1 MKIMTKSVF
10 IQRLNQFLLV
20 VALTVFGI
28 SVNQCAKEKEIT
40 EAIIAKVGEYKIT
53 VNEFNLFYELDPNF
67 GIDSSG
73 LPALR
78 DELDKYINQILA
90 GSRAYDNL
98 LFEDP
103 VLSKALAWEKRMAML
118 RQLYREVVT
127 TKIIITED
135 EIEKEYKKANSTV
148 HLRHLF
154 TEDFETAHS
163 WYLQL
168 QTGSTFEQLAMDAF
182 NDSLLAK
189 NGGDL
194 GWLSLRDFDDDFA
207 HAAENLKKNEI
218 SRPIKTQWGY
228 HIIQLLDRRDQ
239 LLINPN
245 EYNRQKL
252 SLEKKIRQKKSK
264 KLAQEYISSYIGEMN
279 PQPNRQSFLILLNA
293 ILPPDE
299 QEKSEYSHKII
310 VTRSVIN
317 SLRTKLANYESNV
330 LIAYQGGSI
339 ILGQYLDALENI
351 PASNR
356 PAFKS
361 PGQLSNQLGIWIRD
375 ELLYKEAKSRNL
387 DNHARVQ
394 SDLGSFVNQ
403 QSYYYYLNEIKAN
416 LEVPVSVKNYYL
428 SNDKSENSL
437 RIILGRH
444 HTLEEWKFWR
454 AESGLHKNLRTT
466 SDTIRIDEQVLFME
480 NEKIDWDRRI
490 RMFMIRKPS

>member
-1 MKIMTKSVF
+1 MKIMIKSVF
-10 IQRLNQFLLV
+10 IQRLYQLLLV
-20 VALTVFGI
+20 LVLIAFVI
-28 SVNQCAKEKEIT
+28 SVNQCAKEQEKSEI
-40 EAIIAKVGEYKIT
+40 IIAMVGEYKIT
-53 VNEFNLFYELDPNF
+53 DNEFYLFYELDPNF

-78 DELDKYINQILA
+78 DELNKYINHILA
-90 GSRAYDNL
+90 GNRAHDDL

-118 RQLYREVVT
+118 RQLYREEVANNIV
-127 TKIIITED
+127 ISEN
-135 EIEKEYKKANSTV
+135 EIKREHQKANRAV

-154 TEDFETAHS
+154 TENSETARS

-228 HIIQLLDRRDQ
+228 HIIQLLDRKDQ
-239 LLINPN
+239 LQINPN
-245 EYNRQKL
+245 EYQRQKL

-264 KLAQEYISSYIGEMN
+264 ILAQEYISSYIGEMN
-279 PQPNRQSFLILLNA
+279 PQPNRRSFLLLLNA

-299 QEKSEYSHKII
+299 KEKGEYSHKII
-310 VTRSVIN
+310 VTNSVI
-317 SLRTKLANYESNV
+317 SRLRTKLAAYESDV
-330 LIAYQGGSI
+330 LIAYRGGSI
-339 ILGQYLDALENI
+339 MLGQYLDALENI
-351 PASNR
+351 PVSNR

-375 ELLYKEAKSRNL
+375 ELLYKEAESRNL
-387 DNHARVQ
+387 ENHSRVQ

-403 QSYYYYLNEIKAN
+403 QAYYYYLNEIKAN
-416 LEVPVSVKNYYL
+416 MLVPVSVKNYYL
-428 SNDKSENSL
+428 SNDKSANPL
-437 RIILGRH
+437 RTILGRH

-454 AESGLHKNLRTT
+454 AESGLHNKLRTT
-466 SDTIRIDEQVLFME
+466 SGAIRIDEQVLFME